1 VSDSSIF
8 RDILGCYPTGV
19 VVVASIV
26 DGRPL
31 GMTVGTF
38 SSVSLNPP
46 LVSFMPMRSS
56 RRWARIRATGR
67 FCASILGADQGD
79 LSRQFA
85 QSDIQMQASPSFTR
99 STSGAPVLE
108 GSIAYVDCTVSS
120 VHSAGDHDI
129 VVGEVNDLKKLTGAN
144 PLIFHGGRYTSVA
157 PLSPV
162 LS

>member
-1 VSDSSIF
+1 
-8 RDILGCYPTGV
+8 
-19 VVVASIV
+19 
-26 DGRPL
+26 
-31 GMTVGTF
+31 
-38 SSVSLNPP
+38 
-46 LVSFMPMRSS
+46 
-56 RRWARIRATGR
+56 
-67 FCASILGADQGD
+67 
-79 LSRQFA
+79 
-85 QSDIQMQASPSFTR
+85 MQASPSFTR